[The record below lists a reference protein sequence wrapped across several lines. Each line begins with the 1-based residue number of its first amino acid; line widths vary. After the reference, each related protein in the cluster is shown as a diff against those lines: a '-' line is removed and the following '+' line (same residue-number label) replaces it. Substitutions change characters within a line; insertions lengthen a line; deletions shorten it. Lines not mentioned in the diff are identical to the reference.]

1 LRDHRRADFGLFGGQ
16 GGCRR
21 GIASILRGDALG
33 MGLRSL
39 KARLWPIGTG
49 RREAATHE
57 SAGGVRR
64 SGILFALLKLAISAS
79 AVAVVVAA
87 LDVPAALDRVA
98 NQNPSGLALAA
109 AAMLAQ
115 VALGALRWHV
125 VRVKTSIRSSFAETF
140 RIYYIGSFFSS
151 YIWSGIS
158 GDVMRVWLT
167 WRGGAG
173 REAAVYS
180 TILDRVALIAGV
192 AAIMLV
198 TSPWSFV
205 RFGFG
210 IEGWLP
216 CLVAAALLLGI
227 AGLAQFDRLPPAWQR
242 WLPLRLLGSLGGAT
256 REVFLR
262 PRAVMPAIGAAV
274 MGQTAFAVAAYA
286 MAGSLGMN
294 VALMDCIV
302 VMQIVA
308 LLTAVPISV
317 GGWGVREVSMVG
329 LFAPIGVPSSSAL
342 VLSVQ
347 LGLLGLALNLPG
359 GIFWLLLRQEARS
372 ADPLVA
378 RYGISAQP

>member
-1 LRDHRRADFGLFGGQ
+1 V
-16 GGCRR
+16 
-21 GIASILRGDALG
+21 SILRKGALE
-33 MGLRSL
+33 MGLRRL
-39 KARLWPIGTG
+39 KARLWPLGTG
-49 RREAATHE
+49 RREAATHQ
-57 SAGGVRR
+57 SAGEVRR
-64 SGILFALLKLAISAS
+64 SGVLLALLKLAISAS
-79 AVAVVVAA
+79 AVTVVVAA
-87 LDVPAALDRVA
+87 LDVQAALARVA
-98 NQNPSGLALAA
+98 TQNPIGLALAA

-115 VALGALRWHV
+115 LALGALRWHV
-125 VRVKTSIRSSFAETF
+125 VRVRSGIRSSFVETF
-140 RIYYIGSFFSS
+140 HIYYIGSFFGS
-151 YIWSGIS
+151 YVWSGIS

-167 WRGGAG
+167 WRGGAD
-173 REAAVYS
+173 REAAVHS

-198 TSPWSFV
+198 TLPWSFV

-227 AGLAQFDRLPPAWQR
+227 AGLAQFDHLPPAWQR
-242 WLPLRLLGSLGGAT
+242 WLPLRLLGSLGGTT

-262 PRAVMPAIGAAV
+262 PRAVMPAIAAAV
-274 MGQTAFAVAAYA
+274 MGQTAFALAAYA

-294 VALMDCIV
+294 VTVMDCIV
-302 VMQIVA
+302 VMQMVA

-329 LFAPIGVPSSSAL
+329 LFALIGVPSSSAL

-359 GIFWLLLRQEARS
+359 GIFWLLLRQEPRS
-372 ADPLVA
+372 ADPLIIAHGV
-378 RYGISAQP
+378 SA